1 MELGKLAKNDKK
13 YEEAINY
20 FEESIRNTRKIRNN
34 ESAEVFYEMIKL
46 YELTNNKAMYDE
58 TLGKCKA
65 LDSSTTSLYKKMCDE
80 L

>member
-1 MELGKLAKNDKK
+1 AKNDKK

-34 ESAEVFYEMIKL
+34 EAAEVFYEMIKL
-46 YELTNNKAMYDE
+46 YELTNNKVMYDE

-65 LDSSTTSLYKKMCDE
+65 LDGSTTSLYKKMCDE